1 MSSAENIQNFH
12 KTALK
17 IKKYIIGK
25 EKEEILAIGKFLVD
39 VKYLIEKE
47 CNINIINQTN
57 INVNININN
66 SHNGENEK
74 RTSLISI
81 KKEIKPENK
90 PIIIIDKAKKD
101 NPNILLENNKKIIE
115 KNEKSEKSEKNEI
128 FQIIDY
134 KELINKEEI
143 IQNEKKNIY
152 DTFCIGVFIT
162 GLSSPIQLT
171 SIIEKSDNFKA
182 QCGHS
187 ECSMFPSIE
196 PDLINTYINKN
207 SNNFQELS
215 QLVSYMCFPLGIKPC
230 FGCKFNENKIEN
242 SPDPQKTQQT
252 FFNIITNEKNE
263 CYYIATLQYF
273 IKMTNN
279 EYIMKYR
286 FNPVT
291 YLLDKIKS
299 MNNKD
304 KKFKINMK
312 NISNLLNNLDVLI
325 PESISLIS
333 KYPYFTSME
342 KCLRCLISLKNKE
355 DMDNLINHLINE
367 VPSPKKG
374 YQIQFFIPRI
384 EKPIIVNHQY
394 NPFLTYTNNENI
406 LNNGVLSSSQINM
419 KILLDKIEIE
429 NIIMIFQLLIL
440 EQKIL
445 FLENNYQTLSEISS
459 VFLELI
465 YPLVWINPFVPV
477 LSTKTV
483 RFLQSP
489 VPFVM
494 GIDEYLLK
502 YSIASKFINPINN
515 SGSDIIIFDIMTN
528 HFISSKTL
536 KRTHKKD
543 IFKEFKL
550 PIMQSKIREFI
561 EKELKYIKKQI
572 KDENEI
578 DKEIRNVFL
587 KSMIMLMGDYNNF
600 IFYTEDEIP
609 LFSKDAFIQSH
620 KEKSSQCFLFEM
632 TRTQIFNQFLLN
644 EKLIHTK
651 TKISNEFEIIDTS
664 YFKRLIAKNQ
674 NLVNSEKIRNRA
686 FSTKKIKKSKKNK
699 VVSFEENDINN
710 YLKKNNKEN
719 DKIKENELKDNNMM
733 DGYSVDFSKGKNHF
747 NINPNENIS
756 GAFSEKNNE
765 ENPIEKMNKEKKLM
779 SRAKSDKRIINLKNK
794 KDESPE
800 KKDLNLEQGTNIK
813 IAVLYPYFVPKTCNN
828 IEEISLE
835 NIKNEIDK
843 YSKKN
848 NLKLLILDSGH
859 VFIRHSFRFNNI
871 NQKRIYLL
879 PNNNDERNSN
889 KKEKRN
895 SLDNKIK
902 VNKIDNNFN
911 KINNDNKKDENI
923 KEINQKDIK
932 LIKETFIR
940 CYTNKN
946 RISKEDLNIIGKIFL
961 NEENK
966 KFFAKL
972 ILPDIKMK
980 KEKYHK
986 LLTPSSFDDLS
997 KLLHLS
1003 LEHLTSNEY
1012 NTCRLLTISSFV
1024 YYKIENKK
1032 IVYLYENF
1040 IRGIKSCRLWL
1051 TDEFWSNFFKLEY
1064 EEELK
1069 YFNDS
1074 FYKRGSII
1082 SENYNSVLDNDQTLL
1097 ENEKEKI
1104 YFETISFTVK
1114 IMIKLK
1120 LSKKFILNT
1129 FSNKIFN
1136 NEEIEQE
1143 KIDFFTQHISEI
1155 FNKL

>member
-1 MSSAENIQNFH
+1 M
-12 KTALK
+12 
-17 IKKYIIGK
+17 
-25 EKEEILAIGKFLVD
+25 
-39 VKYLIEKE
+39 KYLIEKE

-66 SHNGENEK
+66 SHNRESEK
-74 RTSLISI
+74 RPSLISI
-81 KKEIKPENK
+81 KNEIKPDNK
-90 PIIIIDKAKKD
+90 PIIIIDKENKD
-101 NPNILLENNKKIIE
+101 NKDSLNIIE
-115 KNEKSEKSEKNEI
+115 NKEKKTEITEKNKI

-134 KELINKEEI
+134 KELINKEES
-143 IQNEKKNIY
+143 IQNEKKKIY
-152 DTFCIGVFIT
+152 DTFCLGVFIT

-182 QCGHS
+182 PCGHS

-252 FFNIITNEKNE
+252 FYNIITNEKNE

-291 YLLDKIKS
+291 YLLDKMKS

-304 KKFKINMK
+304 KTFKNNMK

-394 NPFLTYTNNENI
+394 NPFLTYDNDENI

-465 YPLVWINPFVPV
+465 YPLAWINPFVPV

-502 YSIASKFINPINN
+502 YSIQSKFINPNN
-515 SGSDIIIFDIMTN
+515 NMGTDIIIFNIMTN
-528 HFISSKTL
+528 HFISSKTF
-536 KRTHKKD
+536 KKIHKKD

-572 KDENEI
+572 KEVNEI

-651 TKISNEFEIIDTS
+651 TKVSNDYEIIDTS

-674 NLVNSEKIRNRA
+674 NLVNSENIRNRA
-686 FSTKKIKKSKKNK
+686 FSTKKIKKNKKNK

-710 YLKKNNKEN
+710 YFQKNNKEKE
-719 DKIKENELKDNNMM
+719 KIKENEVKDNNMM
-733 DGYSVDFSKGKNHF
+733 DGYSVDFSKGKNHLI
-747 NINPNENIS
+747 NINPNVNIS

-779 SRAKSDKRIINLKNK
+779 SRAKSAKRIISLKNK
-794 KDESPE
+794 NDENKE
-800 KKDLNLEQGTNIK
+800 KKDLNLEQGTKIK
-813 IAVLYPYFVPKTCNN
+813 IGLLYPYFLSKTYND
-828 IEEISLE
+828 IKEITLE

-871 NQKRIYLL
+871 NQKRIYLI
-879 PNNNDERNSN
+879 PNNNDDNNSN

-902 VNKIDNNFN
+902 VNKIDNNIN
-911 KINNDNKKDENI
+911 IINNDNKKDENT

-932 LIKETFIR
+932 LIKDTFIR

-997 KLLHLS
+997 KLLCLS
-1003 LEHLTSNEY
+1003 LKHLTSNEY

-1032 IVYLYENF
+1032 ILYLYENL
-1040 IRGIKSCRLWL
+1040 IRGMIACRLWL
-1051 TDEFWSNFFKLEY
+1051 SEEFWANFFKLDY

-1074 FYKRGSII
+1074 FFKRGSII
-1082 SENYNSVLDNDQTLL
+1082 SVNYNYVVDNEQTLL
-1097 ENEKEKI
+1097 ENKNEKI
-1104 YFETISFTVK
+1104 YFDTITFTVK

-1129 FSNKIFN
+1129 LYN
-1136 NEEIEQE
+1136 
-1143 KIDFFTQHISEI
+1143 
-1155 FNKL
+1155 